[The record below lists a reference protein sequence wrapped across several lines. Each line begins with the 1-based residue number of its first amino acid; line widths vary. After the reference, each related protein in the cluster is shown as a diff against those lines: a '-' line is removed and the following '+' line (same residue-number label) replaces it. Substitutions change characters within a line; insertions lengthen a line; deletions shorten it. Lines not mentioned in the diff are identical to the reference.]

1 MAARPTG
8 AAATSLS
15 VALALVSLCTSIADA
30 QSSATRGVAPSQ
42 NASASASQSPQALTA
57 SVRRRIDQLRS
68 RSEGRQLPPADSF
81 TVGPRALSAAAT
93 VRGNVA
99 VAEGSL
105 DVFGRLDGNAYVVD
119 GDIVIHN
126 GGSITGDAVS
136 FGGRVLLDGGRVE
149 GERVAL
155 SAPTG
160 ELVRAAQARAPMTTW
175 QSIKLVLGWFAIL
188 AIIGIGV
195 LIFAESNMDGVVEAM
210 EGSFA
215 KAFWFGVLG
224 QIVALPVLTLLC
236 IALVLTVIGILL
248 VPFAA
253 VAYCIAVA
261 GLLALGFLAVARLT
275 GSFWSRSDP
284 VSASAARG
292 ANVRALFIGLV
303 LYMGLWLLAAIFSW
317 QPIASAVLRGV
328 AFSVSWVAVTVGLG
342 AAILS
347 RAGTKRLD
355 ARQRA
360 GGSARRPAPEDLTWQ
375 TPTPVAGVAAARR
388 PVATAIKDAS

>member
-15 VALALVSLCTSIADA
+15 VALALVSLWTSIADA

-42 NASASASQSPQALTA
+42 NASASPSQSPQALTA
-57 SVRRRIDQLRS
+57 SARRRIDQLRS
-68 RSEGRQLPPADSF
+68 RSEGSQLPPADSF
-81 TVGPRALSAAAT
+81 TVGPRAVSAAAT

-105 DVFGRLDGNAYVVD
+105 DVLGRLDGNAYVVD

-136 FGGRVLLDGGRVE
+136 FGGRVILDGGRVE
-149 GERVAL
+149 GERLAL

-175 QSIKLVLGWFAIL
+175 QSVKLVLGWFAIL

-328 AFSVSWVAVTVGLG
+328 ALSVSWVAVTVGLG

-360 GGSARRPAPEDLTWQ
+360 GGSVRRPAPEDLAWQ